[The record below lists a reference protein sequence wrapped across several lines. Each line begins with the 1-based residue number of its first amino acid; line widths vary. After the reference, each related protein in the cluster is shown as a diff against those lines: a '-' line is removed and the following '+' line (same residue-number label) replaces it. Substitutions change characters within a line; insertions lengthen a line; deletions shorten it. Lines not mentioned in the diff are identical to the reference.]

1 VFPLTGIILKS
12 GNYKLGAGVC
22 QLKID
27 TLVKSPDAAL
37 RFILRHCGV
46 QQVRLISSD
55 LRALPANFLRAC
67 LKNMHFP
74 IPSQTVS
81 YDPASAACI
90 R

>member
-1 VFPLTGIILKS
+1 VLSLTGIILKTR
-12 GNYKLGAGVC
+12 NYKLGAGAC

-37 RFILRHCGV
+37 RFILSHCGV
-46 QQVRLISSD
+46 QHVRLIPSD

-74 IPSQTVS
+74 IFYNFIKKSVV
-81 YDPASAACI
+81 
-90 R
+90 